1 MKVIHLISG
10 GDTGGAKTHVHS
22 LLQGLGRH
30 IQADMVCFTDGPFT
44 QEARDLGIHVDV
56 MASRDPLAALKPLRE
71 KIAREGY
78 DIIHCHGA
86 RGNLMGALLRRS
98 TGLPVVTTVHSDP
111 KLDYMGRPLSALT
124 YGTLNAW
131 ALRRIPYHIGVSDA
145 MSELLISRGFDPQQ
159 MFAIYNGIDFTPRTP
174 KLDRRGFLD
183 RLGLDWPDDVV
194 IAGIAARLNPVKDM
208 GTLLRGFAAAYAQQP
223 KLRLIIAGEG
233 PDETMLRQLAGELG
247 VSDQVCFAGWLSD
260 TDSFYNALDINTL
273 TSLSETFPYALTE
286 GARFAL
292 PTVASQV
299 GGVPFLIQS
308 HVTGLLFQPRDHAA
322 LGRHL
327 AALAEDPGL
336 RRRLGEQLLEKG
348 RTEFSIES
356 TIRRQLDIYA
366 AILRRQERKARKR
379 DGVVICGA
387 YGRGNAG
394 DEAILKAVVTELRSI
409 DPDLPLWVMTRKPK
423 ITRLRHRVGA
433 MYTFDLPAFC
443 RRMAKST
450 LYINGGGS
458 LVQDVTS
465 HRSLWFYLFTL
476 SAAKRLGC
484 KVMMYGCGIG
494 PIQTPRNRRKT
505 GQVIDRS
512 VDVITLRDS
521 ASREELQAIGVSR
534 PQVVLAADPAVTLP
548 AAPPQAADALLE
560 EIGLH
565 PRDGEKYLGVTV
577 RPWPGFEEKIP
588 VFAAAVDHAYERYG
602 LIPVFIPIEGKLDAS
617 AARRVAD
624 QLKKAPVH
632 LLSTCPGTELAIAL
646 SARMDVA
653 LSMRLHA
660 LIFAAVRGVPLVG
673 VVYDPKVSAFLDDAG
688 QDLYARLDQ
697 LTPELLC
704 ALVDAAALRR
714 QDRKA
719 LEEKTARLIQL
730 EHNNSVAVARLL
742 TD

>member
-1 MKVIHLISG
+1 
-10 GDTGGAKTHVHS
+10 
-22 LLQGLGRH
+22 
-30 IQADMVCFTDGPFT
+30 
-44 QEARDLGIHVDV
+44 
-56 MASRDPLAALKPLRE
+56 
-71 KIAREGY
+71 
-78 DIIHCHGA
+78 
-86 RGNLMGALLRRS
+86 
-98 TGLPVVTTVHSDP
+98 
-111 KLDYMGRPLSALT
+111 
-124 YGTLNAW
+124 
-131 ALRRIPYHIGVSDA
+131 
-145 MSELLISRGFDPQQ
+145 
-159 MFAIYNGIDFTPRTP
+159 
-174 KLDRRGFLD
+174 
-183 RLGLDWPDDVV
+183 
-194 IAGIAARLNPVKDM
+194 
-208 GTLLRGFAAAYAQQP
+208 
-223 KLRLIIAGEG
+223 
-233 PDETMLRQLAGELG
+233 
-247 VSDQVCFAGWLSD
+247 
-260 TDSFYNALDINTL
+260 
-273 TSLSETFPYALTE
+273 
-286 GARFAL
+286 
-292 PTVASQV
+292 
-299 GGVPFLIQS
+299 
-308 HVTGLLFQPRDHAA
+308 
-322 LGRHL
+322 
-327 AALAEDPGL
+327 
-336 RRRLGEQLLEKG
+336 
-348 RTEFSIES
+348 
-356 TIRRQLDIYA
+356 
-366 AILRRQERKARKR
+366 
-379 DGVVICGA
+379 
-387 YGRGNAG
+387 
-394 DEAILKAVVTELRSI
+394 
-409 DPDLPLWVMTRKPK
+409 
-423 ITRLRHRVGA
+423 
-433 MYTFDLPAFC
+433 
-443 RRMAKST
+443 
-450 LYINGGGS
+450 
-458 LVQDVTS
+458 
-465 HRSLWFYLFTL
+465 
-476 SAAKRLGC
+476 
-484 KVMMYGCGIG
+484 MMYGCGIG